1 MSYSVCGFKNH
12 SPEQYTEQAFYKQ
25 KYFNSIQKTSH
36 WSIPE
41 VFWSQKKIIP
51 KLRFLLEMGNTHIF
65 IYYLHTSMLTMSCD
79 SPNTNHSGNG
89 PNEALTRSGSTA
101 SPPGSHSSG
110 REELE
115 TRQGLHNTPAVVLPV
130 HCCMLYLHTS
140 KATAIR
146 KMHWL
151 RFNFTLFLISAEA
164 FSISFRPAT
173 NRSRL
178 TFLLV
183 MLRLDI
189 FLTFSHLPLWLQWRC
204 SLLSDTVFPFTK
216 DCLKLFI
223 HPLRMHNTCSQS
235 QAPFSPRILLIPK
248 SLAFWLM

>member
-1 MSYSVCGFKNH
+1 MSYSACGFKNH

-151 RFNFTLFLISAEA
+151 
-164 FSISFRPAT
+164 
-173 NRSRL
+173 
-178 TFLLV
+178 
-183 MLRLDI
+183 
-189 FLTFSHLPLWLQWRC
+189 
-204 SLLSDTVFPFTK
+204 SLSWDQK
-216 DCLKLFI
+216 
-223 HPLRMHNTCSQS
+223 
-235 QAPFSPRILLIPK
+235 
-248 SLAFWLM
+248 